1 METCSGQHV
10 LGQGFVTKLGRTA
23 TPSMMASTEQRGQRL
38 PGQRV
43 RVGLKGQGVREHRHP
58 AGAAAERW
66 QRGADQEGVEH
77 RHPEGSAAERWQE
90 AGTGYC

>member
-10 LGQGFVTKLGRTA
+10 LGQGFVTKLGRTV

-43 RVGLKGQGVREHRHP
+43 WVGLKGQGVDHRHP
-58 AGAAAERW
+58 PGAAAERW
-66 QRGADQEGVEH
+66 QRGTDQEGVEH
-77 RHPEGSAAERWQE
+77 RHPVPAGRALAER
-90 AGTGYC
+90 G